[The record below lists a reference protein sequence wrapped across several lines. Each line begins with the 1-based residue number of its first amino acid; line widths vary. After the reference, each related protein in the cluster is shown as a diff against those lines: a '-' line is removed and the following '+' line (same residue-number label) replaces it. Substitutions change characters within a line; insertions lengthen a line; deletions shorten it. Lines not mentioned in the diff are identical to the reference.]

1 MASIYTLATLRT
13 TLSTEA
19 RLGADAIWNS
29 VLNYLIEEELI
40 GSIVRDKPRE
50 FLKTK
55 KVLTLT
61 STEIVLPADF
71 IIPERLEYTAGA
83 SGRVWELYDERK
95 PVCPAIID
103 GKPASF
109 KFTQDVATGLVPSLI
124 LFPNFDDSTDGD
136 ILVLDYYY
144 KPNVSSD
151 GDQIVHDRAIPAMK
165 TSILQRLQI
174 MQNKPF
180 DQLAPIIQS
189 LIMANRHDLSANDV
203 ATSTNTQDN

>member
-13 TLSTEA
+13 TLSAEA

-50 FLKTK
+50 FLKTR

-61 STEIVLPADF
+61 ITEIVLPIDF
-71 IIPERLEYTAGA
+71 IIPERLEYTAGLT
-83 SGRVWELYDERK
+83 GRAWELYDERK
-95 PVCPAIID
+95 PVCPAIVE

-109 KFTQDVATGLVPSLI
+109 KFTQDVNTGLVPSLI
-124 LFPNFDDSTDGD
+124 LFPTFDGSADGD
-136 ILVLDYYY
+136 VLLLDYYY
-144 KPNVSSD
+144 KPTVSGDS
-151 GDQIVHDRAIPAMK
+151 DQIVHDRAIPAMK

-180 DQLAPIIQS
+180 DQLAPIIQG
-189 LIMANRHDLSANDV
+189 LIMANRHDLSSNDTAAN
-203 ATSTNTQDN
+203 TNTEET